1 MKKGLLDE
9 TDLKELSKALEGEP
23 MREDFLQAVE
33 SGTVFD
39 MTTAEHNEVVE
50 DIRALASMD
59 KQALK
64 NKVEAV
70 TAALNIDLAFSPKE
84 MKVILSKL
92 QALKNHDYSTPIERD
107 LLAWVCRMLT
117 VEYESH
123 YKGQARLNKEVA
135 MMRFFVAN
143 DLRLG
148 LAKLKAHPEFGKVP
162 PEVLFLIRAVVFD
175 EATASML
182 ETLKSGSLH
191 ELIYSIR
198 ASLYRGEGWEGKN
211 RTYQTALKYAG
222 HEWAK
227 GSKLTRNKMAEHLIN
242 DEDLDKKY
250 GFGDLYYERLRD
262 LLKPIAEKYGKLPPR
277 GRPRKQK

>member
-9 TDLKELSKALEGEP
+9 TDLKELSKALEREP
-23 MREDFLQAVE
+23 TREAFFQAVE

-39 MTTAEHNEVVE
+39 MTTAEHNEAVE

-59 KQALK
+59 KRELK
-64 NKVEAV
+64 NKVETAAV
-70 TAALNIDLAFSPKE
+70 ALNIDLEFSPKE
-84 MKVILSKL
+84 MNVVLGKL

-135 MMRFFVAN
+135 TMRFLLAN
-143 DLRLG
+143 DLRVNLG
-148 LAKLKAHPEFGKVP
+148 KLKSHPEFEKLP
-162 PEVLFLIRAVVFD
+162 PDVLFLIRDVVFD
-175 EATASML
+175 EATSGML

-198 ASLYRGEGWEGKN
+198 ASLYRGEGWEDLN
-211 RTYQTALKYAG
+211 RLYKTAVDYADKLWG
-222 HEWAK
+222 E
-227 GSKLTRNKMAEHLIN
+227 GSQFTRNEMAEHLRK
-242 DEDLDKKY
+242 DETLKKRY
-250 GFGDLYYERLRD
+250 GFWVLKYDRLRD
-262 LLKPIAEKYGKLPPR
+262 LLRPVAAKYGRIPPR
-277 GRPRKQK
+277 GRPRKKE